1 MKGEL
6 TANPKAD
13 ALCLMNDT
21 AEESGRETD
30 TERESSDISDT
41 GKWYFSYL
49 AEYNILSILMPLF
62 SFINNTYTYVNRLYN
77 KIHHA

>member
-21 AEESGRETD
+21 AEERGGGRER
-30 TERESSDISDT
+30 ERE
-41 GKWYFSYL
+41 K
-49 AEYNILSILMPLF
+49 
-62 SFINNTYTYVNRLYN
+62 
-77 KIHHA
+77 